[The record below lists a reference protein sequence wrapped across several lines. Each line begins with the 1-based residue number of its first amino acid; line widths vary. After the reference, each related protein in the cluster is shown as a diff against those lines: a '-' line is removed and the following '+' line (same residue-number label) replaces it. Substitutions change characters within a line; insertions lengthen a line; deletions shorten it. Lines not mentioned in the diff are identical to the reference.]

1 MAPEETSVEY
11 AAAPTPLAGGFSGET
26 FVSGS
31 GNERVVVRIYGGRSA
46 ARGPGAVDVDAA
58 VLRLVRGIVPV
69 PEVLEVRRP
78 KEDLPALLVTEFLP
92 GERGDLLLPT
102 LDDDRRAVLGAN
114 LGRLLDRLAHI
125 PTLRG
130 GEFVDADLRIEPF
143 PGLADGLP
151 GWFDTHWGSLT
162 SWDDASLGGLSA
174 VADRAQD
181 LLDTVDRTCLVHSDF
196 NPKNIL
202 VDPESLE
209 VTGLLDWE
217 FVHSGSPYA
226 DLGNLLRFERD
237 AAFTRAVL
245 GQYGDPDRDPAPE
258 LDLARAADLYALV
271 DLAARDHD
279 PASRNPVTHSRR
291 SPASCDRG
299 HGGPAR
305 DVFVAVVNPRGRR
318 LCGVG

>member
-1 MAPEETSVEY
+1 MAPEETSDEY

-46 ARGPGAVDVDAA
+46 ARGPGAVDIDAA
-58 VLRLVRGIVPV
+58 LLRLVRGIVPV

-78 KEDLPALLVTEFLP
+78 KGDLPALLVTEFLP

-102 LDDDRRAVLGAN
+102 LDADARAELGAN

-130 GEFVDADLRIEPF
+130 GEFIDADLRIEPF
-143 PGLADGLP
+143 RGLADGLP
-151 GWFDTHWGSLT
+151 GWVSAHRDALT
-162 SWDDASLGGLSA
+162 SWDDAALTGLSA
-174 VADRAQD
+174 LADRAQD

-217 FVHSGSPYA
+217 FAHSGSPYT

-245 GQYGDPDRDPAPE
+245 GQYGDPDRDPALD

-279 PASRNPVTHSRR
+279 PASRNPVTTAAGALLRAIAETGDLHATSSSRR
-291 SPASCDRG
+291 
-299 HGGPAR
+299 
-305 DVFVAVVNPRGRR
+305 
-318 LCGVG
+318 